1 MCKLKV
7 RIYHIEKAM
16 SKIKP
21 LSKEEIDGYQQIA
34 DKFGKPHRSKDNVMG
49 VMTQQQSKMPKNK
62 L

>member
-1 MCKLKV
+1 
-7 RIYHIEKAM
+7 M